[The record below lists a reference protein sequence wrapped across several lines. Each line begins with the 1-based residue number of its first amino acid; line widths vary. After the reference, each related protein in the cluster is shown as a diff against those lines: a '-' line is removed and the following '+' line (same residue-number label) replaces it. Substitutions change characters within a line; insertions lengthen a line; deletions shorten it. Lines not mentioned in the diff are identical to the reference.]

1 MKITLIAG
9 ARPNFMKIAA
19 LIHAIQAAQ
28 KQGKNVQFRL
38 VHTGQHYD
46 KNMSDTFFEELGIP
60 APDVNLGCGG
70 GTQAEQTAAI
80 MVAFEKELLA
90 HPTDVVLVVGDVTST
105 MACSIVAKKL
115 NTKVCHVEA
124 GIRSWDL
131 TMPEEI
137 NRMVTDSLAD
147 YMFTTSEVAN
157 RNLHRMGAY
166 PQPLPEGMG
175 ERPTPNPSLKG
186 GEYRRGDCFARVFG
200 AHTADR
206 SQYDLMKENASTNRK
221 NPTEA
226 EAIMWS
232 LLRRNN
238 LGLHFRRQ
246 HIILDYIVDFACIEK
261 GLIIEL
267 DGGYHNNPEQ
277 QQLDLQRTAH
287 LQQLGYTELRFAN
300 EELLCEPESVIEKIE
315 SIAFSLP
322 SLQGRDGERPCQ
334 RYWFVGN
341 VMIDTLLA
349 NRARFR
355 KPEVWDRLGL
365 KEKQYIVMTMHRPAN
380 VDEENH
386 LRAMMEQIIDNVHG
400 LPVIF
405 PIHPRTAKIFYNLWK
420 PTSDSSLKGREV
432 CEDSEDILAKRFP
445 NLHIVEP
452 LGYLE
457 FNYLVE
463 RAKAVV
469 TDSGGITE
477 ETTVMGVPCITLRD
491 NTERP
496 ETCTVG
502 TNELIG
508 TKPEAIKPALDKLFA
523 GEWKKGAIPELWDG
537 HAAERIIA
545 ILAEL

>member
-9 ARPNFMKIAA
+9 ARPNFMKVAPI
-19 LIHAIQAAQ
+19 IKAIKAFNEL
-28 KQGKNVQFRL
+28 KNERVNELKSEGISYRL

-70 GTQAEQTAAI
+70 GSQAEQTVAI
-80 MVAFEKELLA
+80 MVAFEKELTA
-90 HPTDVVLVVGDVTST
+90 HPADIVMVVGDVTST

-147 YMFTTSEVAN
+147 YMFTTSDVAN
-157 RNLHRMGAY
+157 RNLIRMGC
-166 PQPLPEGMG
+166 EM
-175 ERPTPNPSLKG
+175 N
-186 GEYRRGDCFARVFG
+186 
-200 AHTADR
+200 
-206 SQYDLMKENASTNRK
+206 K
-221 NPTEA
+221 N
-226 EAIMWS
+226 
-232 LLRRNN
+232 
-238 LGLHFRRQ
+238 
-246 HIILDYIVDFACIEK
+246 V
-261 GLIIEL
+261 
-267 DGGYHNNPEQ
+267 
-277 QQLDLQRTAH
+277 
-287 LQQLGYTELRFAN
+287 
-300 EELLCEPESVIEKIE
+300 
-315 SIAFSLP
+315 
-322 SLQGRDGERPCQ
+322 
-334 RYWFVGN
+334 WFVGN

-349 NRARFR
+349 NRSRFR
-355 KPEVWDRLGL
+355 KPEIWDEL
-365 KEKQYIVMTMHRPAN
+365 KLQEKQFVVMTMHRPAN

-405 PIHPRTAKIFYNLWK
+405 PIHPRTAKLFYGLWG
-420 PTSDSSLKGREV
+420 DEA
-432 CEDSEDILAKRFP
+432 ELAKRLP

-452 LGYLE
+452 MGYLE

-508 TKPEAIKPALDKLFA
+508 TKPAAIKPALDKLFA

-537 HAAERIIA
+537 HTAERIIT
-545 ILAEL
+545 ILADL